1 MSTAPAMTDRHL
13 PALILTFL
21 ALVLFAVGLVNRLQP
36 PAGALTVGA
45 LNLQPAVLSC
55 VAPRCGASN
64 QGDWPSA

>member
-36 PAGALTVGA
+36 PAGAL
-45 LNLQPAVLSC
+45 NLQPAVLSC

-64 QGDWPSA
+64 QGDWPNA